1 MADTQKI
8 VKALSPAQR
17 YHVERGCISGD
28 FTMATVNALKR
39 KGLFELVISNPYDPE
54 VEQQPRPPKG
64 TRQALSNIEARLTA
78 LFGPAASL
86 KIERRDQRHTTSLRY
101 PCERLMREA

>member
-8 VKALSPAQR
+8 AKALSSAQR

-39 KGLFELVISNPYDPE
+39 KGLFELVISSPNGRCGFMELTPLGKQ
-54 VEQQPRPPKG
+54 V
-64 TRQALSNIEARLTA
+64 RQALATPSDKE
-78 LFGPAASL
+78 GG
-86 KIERRDQRHTTSLRY
+86 E
-101 PCERLMREA
+101 

>member
-39 KGLFELVISNPYDPE
+39 KGLFELVISSPNGRCGYMELTPLGKQ
-54 VEQQPRPPKG
+54 V
-64 TRQALSNIEARLTA
+64 RQAI
-78 LFGPAASL
+78 AATPSD
-86 KIERRDQRHTTSLRY
+86 KEGG
-101 PCERLMREA
+101 E